1 MQHEIGVI
9 TAART
14 AVGSGLTTVP
24 AHPANDDRAAAPEP
38 DSVHSELV
46 GQCWPDEDSAA

>member
-14 AVGSGLTTVP
+14 AAGSGLTTVP
-24 AHPANDDRAAAPEP
+24 AHPANDDRAAPTEP
-38 DSVHSELV
+38 DSDRSEPA
-46 GQCWPDEDSAA
+46 GQSWPDEDSAA